1 MSDHI
6 INLKGIETIYD
17 FSKRK
22 KKGIPPVEKWNPP
35 FCGEIDMHILR
46 NGKWT
51 YMGSEIKRPAMIK
64 LFSNIVRLDDDG
76 HYYLVTPVEKVRIK
90 VDDVPFVAVSM
101 KKIKDEGVNC
111 LSFTTNVQ
119 DEVTL
124 SKENPIEI
132 VINDNDEPSP
142 YITIRKNLKALIS
155 RSVYYDLIN
164 MAEEEIIDDK
174 KFLVIKSNNT
184 SFKIKRF
191 ILQKRRYYSLLL

>member
-1 MSDHI
+1 MSDQI

-64 LFSNIVRLDDDG
+64 LFSNIIRLDNDG

-101 KKIKDEGVNC
+101 NKIKDEGVNC

-132 VINDNDEPSP
+132 VISDNDEPSP
-142 YITIRKNLKALIS
+142 YITIRNNLKALIS

-164 MAEEEIIDDK
+164 MAEEEIIEDK

-184 SFKIKRF
+184 LFKLYEINN
-191 ILQKRRYYSLLL
+191 SA

>member
-1 MSDHI
+1 MSDNI

-35 FCGEIDMHILR
+35 FCGDIDMHILR

-64 LFSNIVRLDDDG
+64 LFSNIIRLDDDG

-101 KKIKDEGVNC
+101 KRIKDKGVSS
-111 LSFTTNVQ
+111 LSFTTNVK

-132 VINDNDEPSP
+132 IINDNDEPSP
-142 YITIRKNLKALIS
+142 YITIRRNLKALIS

-184 SFKIKRF
+184 LFKLYEINN
-191 ILQKRRYYSLLL
+191 SA

>member
-101 KKIKDEGVNC
+101 KKIKEEGVNC

-132 VINDNDEPSP
+132 VINDNNEPSP

-184 SFKIKRF
+184 LFKLYEINN
-191 ILQKRRYYSLLL
+191 SA

>member
-35 FCGEIDMHILR
+35 FCGEIDMRILR

-101 KKIKDEGVNC
+101 RKIKEEGVNC

-132 VINDNDEPSP
+132 VINDNNEPSP
-142 YITIRKNLKALIS
+142 YILIRKNLKALIS

-164 MAEEEIIDDK
+164 MAKEEIINDK

-184 SFKIKRF
+184 LFKLYEINN
-191 ILQKRRYYSLLL
+191 SA

>member
-1 MSDHI
+1 MSDNI

-22 KKGIPPVEKWNPP
+22 NKGIPPVEKWNPP
-35 FCGEIDMHILR
+35 FCGDIDMHILR

-64 LFSNIVRLDDDG
+64 LFSNIIRLDDDG

-101 KKIKDEGVNC
+101 NKIEDEGVSY

-119 DEVTL
+119 DEIIL

-132 VINDNDEPSP
+132 VISDNDEPSP
-142 YITIRKNLKALIS
+142 YITIRNNLKALIS

-164 MAEEEIIDDK
+164 MAEEEIIEDK

-184 SFKIKRF
+184 LFKLYEINN
-191 ILQKRRYYSLLL
+191 SA

>member
-35 FCGEIDMHILR
+35 FCGDIDMHILR

-64 LFSNIVRLDDDG
+64 LFSNIIRLDDDG

-101 KKIKDEGVNC
+101 NKTEDEGINC
-111 LSFTTNVQ
+111 LSFMTNVQ
-119 DEVTL
+119 DEVML

-142 YITIRKNLKALIS
+142 YIIVRKNLKALIS

-164 MAEEEIIDDK
+164 MAEEEMIDDK

-184 SFKIKRF
+184 SFKLYEINN
-191 ILQKRRYYSLLL
+191 SV

>member
-1 MSDHI
+1 MSDNI

-35 FCGEIDMHILR
+35 FCGDIDMHILR

-64 LFSNIVRLDDDG
+64 LFSNIIRLDDDG

-90 VDDVPFVAVSM
+90 VDDAPFVAVSM
-101 KKIKDEGVNC
+101 NKIKVEGVNC

-132 VINDNDEPSP
+132 VISDNDEPSP

-174 KFLVIKSNNT
+174 KFLVIKSNNI
-184 SFKIKRF
+184 SFKLYEINN
-191 ILQKRRYYSLLL
+191 SA

>member
-6 INLKGIETIYD
+6 INLRGIETIYD

-64 LFSNIVRLDDDG
+64 LFSNIIRLDDDG

-90 VDDVPFVAVSM
+90 VDDVPFLAVSM
-101 KKIKDEGVNC
+101 NKIKEEGINC
-111 LSFTTNVQ
+111 LSFMTNVQ

-164 MAEEEIIDDK
+164 MAEEEIIDNK
-174 KFLVIKSNNT
+174 KFLVIKSKNTLFKLYEINN
-184 SFKIKRF
+184 SA
-191 ILQKRRYYSLLL
+191 

>member
-1 MSDHI
+1 MIDNI

-35 FCGEIDMHILR
+35 FCGDIDMHILR

-64 LFSNIVRLDDDG
+64 LFSNIIRLDDDG

-90 VDDVPFVAVSM
+90 VDDAPFVAVSM
-101 KKIKDEGVNC
+101 NKIKVEGVNC

-132 VINDNDEPSP
+132 VISDNDEPSP
-142 YITIRKNLKALIS
+142 YITIRNNLKALIS

-164 MAEEEIIDDK
+164 MAEEEIIEDK

-184 SFKIKRF
+184 LFKLYEINN
-191 ILQKRRYYSLLL
+191 SA

>member
-1 MSDHI
+1 MSDNI

-35 FCGEIDMHILR
+35 FCGDIDMHILR

-64 LFSNIVRLDDDG
+64 LFSNIIRLDDDG

-101 KKIKDEGVNC
+101 NKTEDEGINC

-132 VINDNDEPSP
+132 IINDNDEPSP
-142 YITIRKNLKALIS
+142 YITVRKNLKALIS

-164 MAEEEIIDDK
+164 MAEEEMIDDK

-184 SFKIKRF
+184 LFKLYEINN
-191 ILQKRRYYSLLL
+191 SV

>member
-1 MSDHI
+1 MSEQI

-35 FCGEIDMHILR
+35 FCGDIDMHILR

-64 LFSNIVRLDDDG
+64 LFSNIIRLDEDG

-101 KKIKDEGVNC
+101 NKTTENGIDS
-111 LSFTTNVQ
+111 LSFVTNVQ
-119 DEVTL
+119 DEVVL

-142 YITIRKNLKALIS
+142 YITIRRNLKALIS
-155 RSVYYDLIN
+155 RAVYYDLIN

-184 SFKIKRF
+184 PFKLYQINN
-191 ILQKRRYYSLLL
+191 SA

>member
-1 MSDHI
+1 MSDQI

-64 LFSNIVRLDDDG
+64 LFSNIIRLDNDG

-90 VDDVPFVAVSM
+90 VEDVPFIAVSM
-101 KKIKDEGVNC
+101 KRINDKGVSC

-155 RSVYYDLIN
+155 RSVYYELIN
-164 MAEEEIIDDK
+164 MAEEEIIKDK
-174 KFLVIKSNNT
+174 KFLVIKSNHI
-184 SFKIKRF
+184 SFKLYEINN
-191 ILQKRRYYSLLL
+191 SA

>member
-1 MSDHI
+1 MSDNI

-22 KKGIPPVEKWNPP
+22 NKGIPPVEKWNPP
-35 FCGEIDMHILR
+35 FCGDIDMHILR

-64 LFSNIVRLDDDG
+64 LFSNIIRLDDDG

-101 KKIKDEGVNC
+101 NKIKDEGVNC
-111 LSFTTNVQ
+111 LSFMTNVQ

-132 VINDNDEPSP
+132 IINDNDEPSP

-184 SFKIKRF
+184 LFKLYEINN
-191 ILQKRRYYSLLL
+191 SA

>member
-35 FCGEIDMHILR
+35 FCGDIDMHILR

-64 LFSNIVRLDDDG
+64 LFSNIIRLDDDG

-101 KKIKDEGVNC
+101 NKTEDEGINC
-111 LSFTTNVQ
+111 LSFMTNVQ
-119 DEVTL
+119 DVVML

-142 YITIRKNLKALIS
+142 YITVRKNLRALIS

-164 MAEEEIIDDK
+164 MAEEEMIDDK

-184 SFKIKRF
+184 SFKLYEINN
-191 ILQKRRYYSLLL
+191 SV

>member
-1 MSDHI
+1 MSNKI

-35 FCGEIDMHILR
+35 FCGEIDMHISR

-64 LFSNIVRLDDDG
+64 LFSNIIRLDDDG

-101 KKIKDEGVNC
+101 GRIKKKGIHC
-111 LSFTTNVQ
+111 LNFITNVQ
-119 DEVTL
+119 DEVIL

-142 YITIRKNLKALIS
+142 YIIIRKNLKALIS

-164 MAEEEIIDDK
+164 MAEEEMIDDK
-174 KFLVIKSNNT
+174 KFLVIKSNNIL
-184 SFKIKRF
+184 FKLYEINN
-191 ILQKRRYYSLLL
+191 SA

>member
-1 MSDHI
+1 MSDNI

-22 KKGIPPVEKWNPP
+22 NKGIPPVEKWNPP
-35 FCGEIDMHILR
+35 FCGDIDMHILR

-64 LFSNIVRLDDDG
+64 LFSNIIRLDDDG

-101 KKIKDEGVNC
+101 NKIKVEGVNC

-132 VINDNDEPSP
+132 VISDNDEPSP

-184 SFKIKRF
+184 LFKLYEINN
-191 ILQKRRYYSLLL
+191 SA

>member
-1 MSDHI
+1 MSGHI

-35 FCGEIDMHILR
+35 FCGDIDMHILR

-64 LFSNIVRLDDDG
+64 LFSNIIRLDDDG

-101 KKIKDEGVNC
+101 NKIKEEGVNC
-111 LSFTTNVQ
+111 LSFMTNVQ

-132 VINDNDEPSP
+132 VINNNGEPSP

-164 MAEEEIIDDK
+164 MAEEEIIDNK

-184 SFKIKRF
+184 LFKLYEINN
-191 ILQKRRYYSLLL
+191 SA

>member
-1 MSDHI
+1 MSEQI

-35 FCGEIDMHILR
+35 FCGDIDMHILR

-64 LFSNIVRLDDDG
+64 LFSNIIRLDEDG

-90 VDDVPFVAVSM
+90 VDDVPFVAISM
-101 KKIKDEGVNC
+101 NKTTEKGIDS
-111 LSFTTNVQ
+111 LSFVTNVQ
-119 DEVTL
+119 DEVVL

-142 YITIRKNLKALIS
+142 YITIRRNLKALIS
-155 RSVYYDLIN
+155 RAVYYDLIN

-184 SFKIKRF
+184 PFKLYQINN
-191 ILQKRRYYSLLL
+191 SA

>member
-1 MSDHI
+1 MSDNI

-22 KKGIPPVEKWNPP
+22 NKGIPPVEKWNPP
-35 FCGEIDMHILR
+35 FCGDIDMHILR

-64 LFSNIVRLDDDG
+64 LFSNIIRLDDDG

-101 KKIKDEGVNC
+101 NKIKDEGVNC
-111 LSFTTNVQ
+111 LSFMTNVQ

-132 VINDNDEPSP
+132 IINDNDEPSP

-155 RSVYYDLIN
+155 RPVYYDLIN

-184 SFKIKRF
+184 LFKLYEINN
-191 ILQKRRYYSLLL
+191 SA

>member
-1 MSDHI
+1 MSDNI

-35 FCGEIDMHILR
+35 FCGDIDMHILR

-64 LFSNIVRLDDDG
+64 LFSNIIRLDDDG

-101 KKIKDEGVNC
+101 KKIKEEGVNC

-119 DEVTL
+119 DEVIL

-184 SFKIKRF
+184 LFKLYEINN
-191 ILQKRRYYSLLL
+191 SA

>member
-1 MSDHI
+1 MSEQI

-35 FCGEIDMHILR
+35 FCGDIDMHILR

-64 LFSNIVRLDDDG
+64 LFSNIIRLDEDG

-101 KKIKDEGVNC
+101 NKTTEKGIDS
-111 LSFTTNVQ
+111 LSFVTNVQ
-119 DEVTL
+119 DEVVL

-142 YITIRKNLKALIS
+142 YITIRRNLKALIS
-155 RSVYYDLIN
+155 RAVYYDLIN

-184 SFKIKRF
+184 SFKLYEINT
-191 ILQKRRYYSLLL
+191 SV

>member
-35 FCGEIDMHILR
+35 FCGDIDMHILR

-64 LFSNIVRLDDDG
+64 LFSNIIRLDDDG

-101 KKIKDEGVNC
+101 NKTIDEGINC
-111 LSFTTNVQ
+111 LSFMTNVQ
-119 DEVTL
+119 DEVML

-142 YITIRKNLKALIS
+142 YIIVRKNLKALIS

-164 MAEEEIIDDK
+164 MAEEEMIDDK

-184 SFKIKRF
+184 SFKLYEINN
-191 ILQKRRYYSLLL
+191 SV

>member
-1 MSDHI
+1 MSDNI

-35 FCGEIDMHILR
+35 FCGDIDMHILR

-64 LFSNIVRLDDDG
+64 LFSNIIRLDDDG

-101 KKIKDEGVNC
+101 NKIKDEGVNC
-111 LSFTTNVQ
+111 LSFITNVQ

-132 VINDNDEPSP
+132 IINDNDEPSP

-184 SFKIKRF
+184 LFKLYEINN
-191 ILQKRRYYSLLL
+191 SA

>member
-64 LFSNIVRLDDDG
+64 LFSNIVRLDEDG

-101 KKIKDEGVNC
+101 KKIKEEGVNC

-184 SFKIKRF
+184 LFKLYEINN
-191 ILQKRRYYSLLL
+191 SA

>member
-35 FCGEIDMHILR
+35 FCGDIDMHILR

-64 LFSNIVRLDDDG
+64 LFSNIIRLDDDG

-101 KKIKDEGVNC
+101 NKTEDEGINC

-119 DEVTL
+119 DEVIL

-142 YITIRKNLKALIS
+142 YIIVRKNLKALIS

-164 MAEEEIIDDK
+164 MAEEEMIDDK

-184 SFKIKRF
+184 SFKLYEINN
-191 ILQKRRYYSLLL
+191 SV

>member
-1 MSDHI
+1 MSDNI

-35 FCGEIDMHILR
+35 FCGDIDMHILR

-64 LFSNIVRLDDDG
+64 LFSNIIRLDDDG
-76 HYYLVTPVEKVRIK
+76 YYYLVTPVEKVRIK

-101 KKIKDEGVNC
+101 NKTEDEGINC

-132 VINDNDEPSP
+132 IINDNDEPSP
-142 YITIRKNLKALIS
+142 YITVRKNLKALIS

-164 MAEEEIIDDK
+164 MAEEEMIDDK

-184 SFKIKRF
+184 SFKLYEINN
-191 ILQKRRYYSLLL
+191 SV

>member
-1 MSDHI
+1 MSDNI

-35 FCGEIDMHILR
+35 FCGDIDMHILR

-64 LFSNIVRLDDDG
+64 LFSNIIRLDDDG

-101 KKIKDEGVNC
+101 NKIKVEGVNC

-132 VINDNDEPSP
+132 VISDNDEPSP

-184 SFKIKRF
+184 LFKLYEINN
-191 ILQKRRYYSLLL
+191 SA

>member
-1 MSDHI
+1 MSDQI

-17 FSKRK
+17 FNKRK

-64 LFSNIVRLDDDG
+64 LFSNIIRLDNDG

-90 VDDVPFVAVSM
+90 VEDVPFIAVSM
-101 KKIKDEGVNC
+101 KKINDKGVSC

-155 RSVYYDLIN
+155 RSVFYDLIN
-164 MAEEEIIDDK
+164 MAEEEIIKDK
-174 KFLVIKSNNT
+174 KFLVIKSNHI
-184 SFKIKRF
+184 SFKLYEINN
-191 ILQKRRYYSLLL
+191 SA

>member
-1 MSDHI
+1 MSDNI

-35 FCGEIDMHILR
+35 FCGDIDMHILR

-64 LFSNIVRLDDDG
+64 LFSNIIRLDDDG

-101 KKIKDEGVNC
+101 NKIKDEGVNC
-111 LSFTTNVQ
+111 LSFMTNVQ

-132 VINDNDEPSP
+132 VISDNDEPSP
-142 YITIRKNLKALIS
+142 YITIRNNLKALIS

-184 SFKIKRF
+184 LFKLYEINN
-191 ILQKRRYYSLLL
+191 SA

>member
-1 MSDHI
+1 MSGHI

-101 KKIKDEGVNC
+101 KKIKEEGVNC

-184 SFKIKRF
+184 LFKLCEINN
-191 ILQKRRYYSLLL
+191 SA

>member
-35 FCGEIDMHILR
+35 FCGDIDMHILR

-64 LFSNIVRLDDDG
+64 LFSNIIRLDDDG

-101 KKIKDEGVNC
+101 NKTEDEGINC

-119 DEVTL
+119 DEVIL

-142 YITIRKNLKALIS
+142 YITVRKNLKALIS

-164 MAEEEIIDDK
+164 MAEEEMIDDK

-184 SFKIKRF
+184 SFKLYEINN
-191 ILQKRRYYSLLL
+191 SA